1 MGRDFLP
8 RGSGIVTRCPLIL
21 QLRRLVRSSESDQI
35 EEQKEYA
42 EFLHRPNDRFF
53 DFDDVR
59 AEIVAQTE
67 KIAGSS
73 KGISQTPIRLT
84 IYSEKLVDLTL
95 VDLPGLTK
103 VPVQGQPQDI
113 E

>member
-1 MGRDFLP
+1 MRP
-8 RGSGIVTRCPLIL
+8 
-21 QLRRLVRSSESDQI
+21 SDKKDQD

-42 EFLHRPNDRFF
+42 EFLHRPNDRFY

-67 KIAGSS
+67 KIAGNS
-73 KGISQTPIRLT
+73 KGISSTPIRLT
-84 IYSEKLVDLTL
+84 IYSENLVDLTL

-103 VPVQGQPQDI
+103 VPF
-113 E
+113 